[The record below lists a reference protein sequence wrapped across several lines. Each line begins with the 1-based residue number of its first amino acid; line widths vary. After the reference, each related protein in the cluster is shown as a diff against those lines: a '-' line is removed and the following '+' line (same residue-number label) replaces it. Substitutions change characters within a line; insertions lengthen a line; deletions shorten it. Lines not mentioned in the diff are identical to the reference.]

1 MPDVKQRMLQLGFI
15 QQLHTW
21 HWKVLYWWDIFFR
34 NSEENFIMWGTEHKT
49 TAGVKHLRIS
59 APVWG
64 ICVCEKSTNC
74 SVTAPKVSSVS
85 LTTNIDG
92 ECHLVCCCLLNY
104 LSLVA
109 PWSSSQRQ
117 TVSESRV
124 HLNTDGT
131 LSIQLTFIV
140 GNYASYYDWQ
150 SLTTDLELWNG
161 TQFSITTTWFMLTT
175 FAGWLCLYRHTYR
188 HTYTIQLALIDWS
201 LPWPCLPSI

>member
-92 ECHLVCCCLLNY
+92 ECHLVCCCLLHY

-109 PWSSSQRQ
+109 PWSSSHWQ
-117 TVSESRV
+117 TVSTSGV

-131 LSIQLTFIV
+131 LSIYLMSIIRNWNLSSKFMQNLSVWQKRNMQLVTNV
-140 GNYASYYDWQ
+140 
-150 SLTTDLELWNG
+150 
-161 TQFSITTTWFMLTT
+161 TTTE
-175 FAGWLCLYRHTYR
+175 
-188 HTYTIQLALIDWS
+188 S
-201 LPWPCLPSI
+201 LKQVKPNLVACM